1 MTPVRFSQRTAW
13 DFTPNAVT
21 AALAERRGADL
32 IDLTESNPTR
42 VGFDALTRDALAS
55 LASPG
60 AARYEPEARGIAV
73 ARDAVRGYYAA
84 RDVSVDDDRVVLCA
98 STSEAYGWLFKL
110 LCDPG
115 DSVLV
120 ARPSYPLFDD
130 LARLEEVTLTP
141 FPMHLA
147 GRWTFDL
154 DALEAA
160 VTSRT
165 RAVALVHP
173 NNPTGSFVSRDER
186 DAVAALCR
194 RRGLALIVDEVFLD
208 CARGP
213 DPDRAPSFAG
223 FDGAL
228 TFTLSGLSKTCLL
241 PQLKLAWIVV
251 SGPDAQ
257 RADAL
262 RRLEHIADTWL
273 SVGAPVQHAAAAVLA
288 RCDVVQATLR
298 ARLEANHRALAA
310 ALRGTAATVL
320 DAEGGWYRLVR
331 LPATMSEDA
340 WCERMLDAGV
350 RVQPGY
356 FFDVEGGAHVVL
368 SLLPRPEDFVLG
380 VERVSRAVRE
390 ETA

>member
-1 MTPVRFSQRTAW
+1 MTAIRFSRRTEW

-21 AALAERRGADL
+21 LALEARREGEL

-42 VGFDALTRDALAS
+42 VGFDALTRDALGA

-60 AARYEPEARGIAV
+60 SARYEPEARGIAV
-73 ARDAVRGYYAA
+73 ARDAVREYYAS
-84 RDVSVDDDRVVLCA
+84 RGVSVDDRRVVLCA

-115 DSVLV
+115 DEVLV

-130 LARLEEVTLTP
+130 LARLEGVTLRP

-154 DALEAA
+154 DAFER
-160 VTSRT
+160 SISPRT

-173 NNPTGSFVSRDER
+173 NNPTGSFVSIDER

-194 RRGLALIVDEVFLD
+194 RHGLALIVDEVFLD
-208 CARGP
+208 CARRD
-213 DPDRAPSFAG
+213 DPGRAPTFAG

-241 PQLKLAWIVV
+241 PQLKLGWIVV
-251 SGPDAQ
+251 GGPPSPRDE
-257 RADAL
+257 AL
-262 RRLEHIADTWL
+262 RRLEQIADTWL

-288 RCDVVQATLR
+288 RCDAVQAALR
-298 ARLEANHRALAA
+298 ARLEANHAT
-310 ALRGTAATVL
+310 LRDAVRETAVTL
-320 DAEGGWYRLVR
+320 IDAEGGWYRLLR
-331 LPATMSEDA
+331 LPATRSEDA
-340 WCERMLDAGV
+340 WCSALLDAGV

-356 FFDVEGGAHVVL
+356 FFDMEQEAFVVL
-368 SLLPRPEDFVLG
+368 SLLPDVATFREG
-380 VERVSRAVRE
+380 VSRLVDVVRAE
-390 ETA
+390 A